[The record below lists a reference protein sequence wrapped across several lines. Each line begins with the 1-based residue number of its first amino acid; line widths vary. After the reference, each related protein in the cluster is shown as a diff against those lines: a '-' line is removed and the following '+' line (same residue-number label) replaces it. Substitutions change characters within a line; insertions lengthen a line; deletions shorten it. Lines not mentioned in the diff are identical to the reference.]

1 MDLTQFGMD
10 KFEAG
15 AESSGG
21 EKVKPGRYNL
31 TYSGSDVIEVIMDGK
46 H

>member
-1 MDLTQFGMD
+1 MDLTEFGMD

-21 EKVKPGRYNL
+21 ETRVKPGRYDL
-31 TYSGSDVIEVIMDGK
+31 K
-46 H
+46 